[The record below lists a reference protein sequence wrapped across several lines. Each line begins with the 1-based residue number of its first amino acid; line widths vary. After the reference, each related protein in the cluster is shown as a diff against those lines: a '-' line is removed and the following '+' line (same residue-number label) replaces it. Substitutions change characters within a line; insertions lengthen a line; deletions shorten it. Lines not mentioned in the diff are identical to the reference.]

1 VATLDD
7 VARTALTLPEVTEGE
22 VRGERAWSVAGAR
35 FAWARPFTKADRKRF
50 GDEPVPAGPILA
62 LACAD
67 LGEKEAVL
75 AQGRPGFFDT
85 PHFHGYPA
93 YLLALQEV
101 GGPAAAAAPRGR
113 DGTRSGVTGS
123 APSLSPPAAL
133 GCERSQRRRGPM
145 RTVRNVRR
153 A

>member
-101 GGPAAAAAPRGR
+101 EGQDLVEAVQDAWASAAPRR
-113 DGTRSGVTGS
+113 
-123 APSLSPPAAL
+123 LLPPE
-133 GCERSQRRRGPM
+133 GGGPGP
-145 RTVRNVRR
+145 V
-153 A
+153 